1 MDNKRDGFSLI
12 EVIIA
17 VAILGIVA
25 MSLLSYFSLA
35 SNYSSRGRDKQ
46 RADMVAQSVIEE
58 INSYN
63 SVDAIEEKLK
73 NATGSAWQIDTLA
86 DEVQK
91 ESTLT
96 KKMTLDGVDY
106 LAKVKLDYDYVPE
119 NEDGDATQAKY
130 NEYATPQLSEVYSP
144 NNIVFSETDEQEVA
158 ISNIYHQNTNVSQST
173 IKSTVERTMCLDFQ
187 TDEENAEICHVKA
200 YHEYKY
206 NGKTYTV
213 SLKNEKIEMKQ
224 LKNVYLF
231 YQLLRSDV
239 WQESVR
245 IDATALTNEK
255 ASEVKIYF
263 IRQKGTNTAPLG
275 YTLQV
280 SGSGNYM
287 QFQYASNNVPIQGIT
302 SASQEVIEFQ
312 KGNRIAEITVDI
324 YSGEESTFT
333 ADNRIVRLQTSK
345 GA

>member
-63 SVDAIEEKLK
+63 GADDIEENLK

-86 DEVQK
+86 DETQK

-119 NEDGDATQAKY
+119 NEDGDATEAKY

-144 NNIVFSETDEQEVA
+144 NNVVFSETDEQEVA
-158 ISNIYHQNTNVSQST
+158 LGNIYHQNANVSQST
-173 IKSTVERTMCLDFQ
+173 IKSTVERTMCLDFYK
-187 TDEENAEICHVKA
+187 DEENVEICHVKA

-213 SLKNEKIEMKQ
+213 PLKNEKIEMKQ

-231 YQLLRSDV
+231 YQLLRDDV

-263 IRQKGTNTAPLG
+263 IRQKGTNTVPLG

-287 QFQYASNNVPIQGIT
+287 QFQYASNKVPIQGVP
-302 SASQEVIEFQ
+302 SASKEVMEFQ

-333 ADNRIVRLQTSK
+333 EDNRIVRLQTSK